1 MMRLHSLLTGLAL
14 QAFAVSVAFAA
25 PCPLTPVMEAPLR
38 NDLGFLS
45 APVTVA
51 GRTVSFIVDTG
62 SEGSLISPWFARFM
76 KLPEDPNALTHVSG
90 TGGSAGVVPNVIIP
104 SLQVGSTGFGPVSMP
119 LGFLPSR
126 PNITPPVEGLLGGD
140 VLAQDVL
147 EIDAPHGRVAM
158 WNTPGRKTD
167 ACSVEPPSLPGVAW
181 QSLEAEE
188 RGHRMVLRVRL
199 DGHDLTAL
207 LDSGARSRILSR
219 RAAEAMG
226 LTEDQLATDPGGT
239 TAGVDGK
246 ESVYRWHK
254 FHSLTIG
261 QETEYNPVLTVSAV
275 SEQSVDMLLGS
286 DWFATRHV
294 WIFYRHGRIFVH
306 SMATGRKDEKAKSL
320 SNPPVS
326 DKKETKKFP

>member
-1 MMRLHSLLTGLAL
+1 MMRLRSLLTGLAL
-14 QAFAVSVAFAA
+14 QAFAASAVFAA
-25 PCPLTPVMEAPLR
+25 PCPLTPIMEAPLR

-90 TGGSAGVVPNVIIP
+90 TGGSGGVVPNVIIP

-158 WNTPGRKTD
+158 WNAPGCKTD
-167 ACSVEPPSLPGVAW
+167 ACSVEPPSLPGVEW
-181 QSLEAEE
+181 QSLEAEK
-188 RGHRMVLRVRL
+188 RGHRIVLHVQL
-199 DGHDLTAL
+199 DGHELTAL

-219 RAAEAMG
+219 RTAEAMG
-226 LTEDQLATDPGGT
+226 LTEEQLATDPGGT

-261 QETEYNPVLTVSAV
+261 QETEHNPVLTVSPV

-286 DWFATRHV
+286 DWFAAHHV
-294 WIFYRHGRIFVH
+294 WIFYRQGRIFAAKIPVRPK
-306 SMATGRKDEKAKSL
+306 TGSGKPAPNGSA
-320 SNPPVS
+320 SH
-326 DKKETKKFP
+326 

>member
-1 MMRLHSLLTGLAL
+1 MTRLHSLLTGLAL
-14 QAFAVSVAFAA
+14 QALAVSTACAA

-104 SLQVGSTGFGPVSMP
+104 SLQVGSSGFGPVSMP

-158 WNTPGRKTD
+158 WNAPGRKTD
-167 ACSVEPPSLPGVAW
+167 ACSVEPPPLPGVAW
-181 QSLEAEE
+181 QSLDAEE

-226 LTEDQLATDPGGT
+226 LTEEQLATDPGGT

-294 WIFYRHGRIFVH
+294 WIFYRHGRIFVN
-306 SMATGRKDEKAKSL
+306 STTTGRKDEKAKSR
-320 SNPPVS
+320 SGPSVS
-326 DKKETKKFP
+326 DKKETKKFL

>member
-1 MMRLHSLLTGLAL
+1 MTRLRSLLTGLAL
-14 QAFAVSVAFAA
+14 QVFAASATFAA
-25 PCPLTPVMEAPLR
+25 PCPLTPIMEAPLR

-90 TGGSAGVVPNVIIP
+90 TGGSGGVVPNVIIP
-104 SLQVGSTGFGPVSMP
+104 SLQVGNTGFGPVSMP

-158 WNTPGRKTD
+158 WNAPGRKTD
-167 ACSVEPPSLPGVAW
+167 ACSVEPPSLPGVQW

-188 RGHRMVLRVRL
+188 RGHRIVLHVEL
-199 DGHDLTAL
+199 DGHKLTAL

-226 LTEDQLATDPGGT
+226 LTEEQLATDPGGT

-261 QETEYNPVLTVSAV
+261 QETEHNPVLTVSPV

-286 DWFATRHV
+286 DWFAAHHV
-294 WIFYRHGRIFVH
+294 WIFYRQGRIF
-306 SMATGRKDEKAKSL
+306 AAKSAVGTKTGSGKPA
-320 SNPPVS
+320 SNGS
-326 DKKETKKFP
+326 ASH

>member
-1 MMRLHSLLTGLAL
+1 
-14 QAFAVSVAFAA
+14 
-25 PCPLTPVMEAPLR
+25 
-38 NDLGFLS
+38 
-45 APVTVA
+45 
-51 GRTVSFIVDTG
+51 
-62 SEGSLISPWFARFM
+62 LISPWFARFM

-90 TGGSAGVVPNVIIP
+90 TGGSGGVVPNVIIP
-104 SLQVGSTGFGPVSMP
+104 SLQVGSTGFGPISMP

-147 EIDAPHGRVAM
+147 EIDAPHGRLAM
-158 WNTPGRKTD
+158 WNAPGRKTD
-167 ACSVEPPSLPGVAW
+167 ACSLEPPSLPGVQW

-188 RGHRMVLRVRL
+188 RGHRILLHVQL

-219 RAAEAMG
+219 RAAEGMG

-261 QETEYNPVLTVSAV
+261 QETEHNPVLTVSPV

-286 DWFATRHV
+286 DWFAAHHV
-294 WIFYRHGRIFVH
+294 WIFYRQGRIFAAKIAVRTK
-306 SMATGRKDEKAKSL
+306 TGSVK
-320 SNPPVS
+320 PVPNGS
-326 DKKETKKFP
+326 ASH